1 MMAAVLS
8 SDGGRP
14 SNNGDDSNSLEEA
27 ADAGMAT
34 CDGTVFC
41 YPRTGSFKYN
51 SASMIVVVELRCRA
65 AESTLSYVDIDISG
79 RYYFIIYIYT
89 GVYIY
94 SLHGSSKRISKTQ
107 PARSDS
113 NRISI
118 SIMPFHF

>member
-51 SASMIVVVELRCRA
+51 SASMIVDVELRCRA

-79 RYYFIIYIYT
+79 RYCLFYDIYIHRSI
-89 GVYIY
+89 YI
-94 SLHGSSKRISKTQ
+94 
-107 PARSDS
+107 
-113 NRISI
+113 
-118 SIMPFHF
+118 

>member
-1 MMAAVLS
+1 MSKNPFILKGCKRTVMMAAVLS

-65 AESTLSYVDIDISG
+65 AERTLSYVDILLDIFG
-79 RYYFIIYIYT
+79 RYCLFYYIYIHRSI
-89 GVYIY
+89 YI
-94 SLHGSSKRISKTQ
+94 
-107 PARSDS
+107 
-113 NRISI
+113 
-118 SIMPFHF
+118 